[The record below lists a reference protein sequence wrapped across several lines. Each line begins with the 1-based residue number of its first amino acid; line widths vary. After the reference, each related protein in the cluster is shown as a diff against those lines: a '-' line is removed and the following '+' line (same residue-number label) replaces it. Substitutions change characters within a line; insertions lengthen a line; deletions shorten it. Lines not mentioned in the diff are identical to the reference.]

1 MNVLFIGGT
10 GNISEACAR
19 LLADGG
25 HHVTLVTRGQSPVPT
40 EYQQL
45 RADRRKLE
53 QMQTA
58 LQGREL
64 QIVVNFL
71 GYDIPDLEVDYAV
84 LKGRVRQYVFIS
96 SATVYAKPPP
106 RLPITEEGP
115 FGNPWWDYAQK
126 KLACER
132 WLKEKAQAADFPVT
146 IVRPSHTYSRR
157 WIPNP
162 VSSSSY
168 TFARRFEQGR
178 PVYIHDD
185 GQTPWTLTHTSDFA
199 VGLIGLLGNKAAI
212 GESFHIT
219 GDEVHTWNQIYG
231 EIASALGV
239 NLPEVVKVPT
249 DFICKVA
256 PEYTGTLKG
265 DKSHPGVFDNSRIKR
280 LVLEFKTRKSLAEG
294 LQESVEWLRLH
305 PEHQNLKP
313 ELDQVIERVIK
324 AWMAGG
330 PQVPH
335 VG

>member
-10 GNISEACAR
+10 GNISEASAR

-40 EYQQL
+40 GCQQL

-126 KLACER
+126 KLACEQ
-132 WLKEKAQAADFPVT
+132 WLKEKAQATGFPIT

-178 PVYIHDD
+178 PVYVHDE

-294 LQESVEWLRLH
+294 LQESVQWLRLH

-313 ELDQVIERVIK
+313 ELDQVIERVIQ
-324 AWMAGG
+324 AWNERLS
-330 PQVPH
+330 P
-335 VG
+335 